1 MNELDRALP
10 HRARMTVSV
19 LLTVLILLAGRAG
32 YLQVVLGEE
41 YAQRAYRQHFE
52 TIEEMAPRGRILD
65 RHGRIFAA
73 SYHARSLGV
82 NLGLV
87 EDPDLLAAS
96 LAYLLDEPKA
106 APEIAALL
114 RRRIAENKRFI
125 FVRRRLDRE
134 VADRIEAARA
144 AARQGSESP
153 GTRLHALAAVEMRE
167 DPRREL
173 PHGSTAAAVIG
184 MVGEDGEG
192 LCGLERRF
200 DRQLRGRPG
209 HRFVMRN
216 GGLAREVIDLYPERG
231 LAAEPGP
238 DLATTLDL
246 AIQQVAEEELDR
258 LQGEYRPAG
267 SCAVVLD
274 LRTGELLAMAGRP
287 SLDPAAFPRVD
298 PAALRI
304 PALHFPYEPGSTL
317 KPLLLAAALSCGAV
331 RTDRLID
338 CGAGSMRFGGRT
350 LRDVHENGVLS
361 LCDVLVKSSNIGM
374 AQVGRAL
381 GIDRALGALLAA
393 GLGERTGIELAGED
407 AGAVTARPRWHEDYT
422 LVSVSMGHEILVT
435 PLQLACAL
443 SALLSGEWRRPTLLQ
458 GGPPSEPRSLG
469 YDRAHLDFV
478 IEAMV
483 KVVEEGTGKKARV
496 PGVRVGGKTGTSGKY
511 PEGCG
516 DYVASFYGFAPADA
530 PRFAVLVVVDEPRK
544 PGGGVPYGSTVAAPA
559 VGRILQQ
566 ALSLQGVR

>member
-1 MNELDRALP
+1 MNDLDRGIP

-19 LLTVLILLAGRAG
+19 LLTGLMLLAGRAG

-65 RHGRIFAA
+65 RHGRILAA

-87 EDPDLLAAS
+87 EDADLLASS
-96 LAYLLDEPKA
+96 LAFLLDEPKA

-144 AARQGSESP
+144 GPRPASDAPGS
-153 GTRLHALAAVEMRE
+153 RLHPLAAVELRE

-173 PHGSTAAAVIG
+173 PHGPTAAAVLG
-184 MVGEDGEG
+184 LVGEDGEG

-231 LAAEPGP
+231 QAAEPGP
-238 DLATTLDL
+238 DLTTTLDL

-258 LQGEYRPAG
+258 LQEEFRPAG
-267 SCAVVLD
+267 SCALVLD
-274 LRTGELLAMAGRP
+274 IRTGEILAMAGRP
-287 SLDPAAFPRVD
+287 SLDPASFPKID
-298 PAALRI
+298 PAALRV
-304 PALHFPYEPGSTL
+304 PALQLPYEPGSTL
-317 KPLLLAAALSCGAV
+317 KPIFLAAALSCGAV
-331 RTDRLID
+331 RPDRTID

-374 AQVGRAL
+374 AQIGRAL
-381 GIDRALGALLAA
+381 GMDRAYAALLAA
-393 GLGERTGIELAGED
+393 GLGQRTGLELAGED
-407 AGAVTARPRWHEDYT
+407 AGAVTPRARWHEDYT

-443 SALLSGEWRRPTLLQ
+443 SALLSGEWRRPTLLH
-458 GGPPSEPRSLG
+458 GGPLADPRTLG
-469 YDRAHLDFV
+469 IDRAHLDFV
-478 IEAMV
+478 VEAMV
-483 KVVEEGTGKKARV
+483 KVVEEGTGKKARI

-516 DYVASFYGFAPADA
+516 NYVASFYGFAPADA
-530 PRFAVLVVVDEPRK
+530 PRLAVLVVADEPRK
-544 PGGGVPYGSTVAAPA
+544 PGGGIPYGSTVAAPA
-559 VGRILQQ
+559 VGRILQK
-566 ALSLQGVR
+566 ALSLKGVR